1 MGITEK
7 SRFEQ
12 LRRNWNSRLR
22 AWQTDRQNK
31 ALYGEDAPRFA
42 EQLWV
47 PIYELEFAVKAG
59 SSKQSGQIIRSWPTG
74 GLGRV
79 DQTVAIKACVAHWRG
94 GLSWEETGIYDAM
107 MDQIRKHG
115 KVDRLRTLEDVK
127 LRYRQLD
134 ALYESVRQAGRLSPR
149 DELIPGNFREEGG
162 ILVNIGP
169 DGKPY
174 FGRKGN
180 HRLAMAIAAGIDR
193 IPAQLGV
200 VHIEG
205 LPALPDYRN
214 APPNETAN

>member
-1 MGITEK
+1 
-7 SRFEQ
+7 
-12 LRRNWNSRLR
+12 
-22 AWQTDRQNK
+22 
-31 ALYGEDAPRFA
+31 
-42 EQLWV
+42 
-47 PIYELEFAVKAG
+47 
-59 SSKQSGQIIRSWPTG
+59 
-74 GLGRV
+74 
-79 DQTVAIKACVAHWRG
+79 
-94 GLSWEETGIYDAM
+94 LSWEETGIYDAM

-115 KVDRLRTLEDVK
+115 KVDRLRTLEDIK

-134 ALYESVRQAGRLSPR
+134 ALYESVLQAGRLSPR
-149 DELIPGNFREEGG
+149 EELISGNFREEGG

-205 LPALPDYRN
+205 LPALPCYRN